1 MSPLL
6 DAYGL
11 LQAGAEALAVI
22 ERNGI
27 GVDVPYCQSKVVWL
41 DGKIDQAKRRLERT
55 ELTTAWRRRFGDKA
69 DYGSPGQLRAVLYAD
84 LGVKPFKRTAGGDV
98 GIDEESLR
106 QVDLPGIDNLLTARR
121 YKKARDVLSGFLR
134 YQVNGRMHPSF
145 PLHTVATYRSSSV
158 SPNCQNVPKRN
169 KEIMD
174 ICRRAIV
181 PLPGH
186 VILEIDGKGMEIS
199 ISACHHKDPQMIAY
213 LNDPSSDMH
222 ADMAQQIFK
231 LPNYNRR
238 PDGFGTLRQAAK
250 NGFVF
255 PEFYGDYFETCA
267 NNMACSWLKMPRTGL
282 WRPEQGV
289 EFAGQPI
296 GRHLLDSGFESLP
309 DFTDHVRAV
318 EGDFWGKRFR
328 VYNQWK
334 RDWFARYQRRGS
346 FEMKTGFQVA
356 GLLGKNMVINYPVQ
370 GAAFHC
376 LLWVLIQLRERLRG
390 WRSLAVGEIHDSVLI
405 DAHPDEVPR
414 IVEIV
419 KRLFGEELP
428 EAWRW
433 IIVPLLV
440 EIECSAVDGNWAE
453 MEVVK

>member
-1 MSPLL
+1 MCEGGFEDRYSTRHPTVKPVDLISWLVKLVVPPKGLFLDPFAGSGTAAIAALRTRRDAILIEREEQYVKDIRERVETFKELPPHAVPSRHDAATYDREEAVLMASLL

-84 LGVKPFKRTAGGDV
+84 LGVKPFKRTAGGDD
-98 GIDEESLR
+98 GIRRGIPAPGRSPRHR
-106 QVDLPGIDNLLTARR
+106 QLADPARR

-186 VILEIDGKGMEIS
+186 VILEIDGKGMEVS
-199 ISACHHKDPQMIAY
+199 ISACHHKDPRMIAY

-231 LPNYNRR
+231 RPNYNRR

-255 PEFYGDYFETCA
+255 PEFYGDDFETCA
-267 NNMACSWLKMPRTGL
+267 NNMACSWLKMPAH
-282 WRPEQGV
+282 RPLASR
-289 EFAGQPI
+289 AG
-296 GRHLLDSGFESLP
+296 GRVRGA
-309 DFTDHVRAV
+309 TDRPAPPRQRLRVPPRLHRSRA
-318 EGDFWGKRFR
+318 G
-328 VYNQWK
+328 
-334 RDWFARYQRRGS
+334 RRGR
-346 FEMKTGFQVA
+346 
-356 GLLGKNMVINYPVQ
+356 LLGKALQ
-370 GAAFHC
+370 G
-376 LLWVLIQLRERLRG
+376 I
-390 WRSLAVGEIHDSVLI
+390 
-405 DAHPDEVPR
+405 
-414 IVEIV
+414 
-419 KRLFGEELP
+419 
-428 EAWRW
+428 
-433 IIVPLLV
+433 
-440 EIECSAVDGNWAE
+440 
-453 MEVVK
+453 